1 MAVRRLG
8 AIGAVGMVVGL
19 VLGLAA
25 AGQASTSHAGW
36 PAIQNLLI
44 DRDNSGGSH
53 VLYATPGV
61 HNELLGSFGSDT
73 IYGGNAGDVIWTDY
87 HPDFG
92 AYDPT
97 RRYCPV
103 GAYDPTR
110 RYCPR
115 LKEYIGS
122 LPVKPMTPAD
132 LAAVEA
138 AYSQS
143 DRACRALPASTG
155 APPSSTPPASVG
167 TVHAGNGANFIY
179 ATDTT
184 NYVWTGTGATKVHAS
199 VGGGEIHCQS
209 SRMVVFLS
217 HRSRTHYKLFGCRH
231 ISYFSVGY

>member
-1 MAVRRLG
+1 MTVRRLG
-8 AIGAVGMVVGL
+8 VTGALVGL

-25 AGQASTSHAGW
+25 PVQANTSHAGW
-36 PAIQNLLI
+36 PAIQSLLI
-44 DRDNSGGSH
+44 DRDNSGESH

-73 IYGGNAGDVIWTDY
+73 IYGGDAGDVIWTDY
-87 HPDFG
+87 QPDFR

-97 RRYCPV
+97 V
-103 GAYDPTR
+103 

-122 LPVKPMTPAD
+122 LPVKPATPAD
-132 LAAVEA
+132 LAAVRA
-138 AYSQS
+138 AYAES
-143 DRACRALPASTG
+143 DRACKALPASTG
-155 APPSSTPPASVG
+155 KPPSSTPPPSVG

-209 SRMVVFLS
+209 SRVVVFLS
-217 HRSRTHYKLFGCRH
+217 HRSRPHYKLFGCRH
-231 ISYFSVGY
+231 LSYFSVGY

>member
-8 AIGAVGMVVGL
+8 VMGALVGL

-25 AGQASTSHAGW
+25 VGQANTSHAGW
-36 PAIQNLLI
+36 PPIENLLI
-44 DRDNSGGSH
+44 DHDHSGGSH

-87 HPDFG
+87 NPDFST
-92 AYDPT
+92 YDPT
-97 RRYCPV
+97 V
-103 GAYDPTR
+103 

-115 LKEYIGS
+115 LKEYIGA
-122 LPVKPMTPAD
+122 LPVKPATPAA
-132 LAAVEA
+132 LVSVKAAFAV
-138 AYSQS
+138 S
-143 DRACRALPASTG
+143 DRACQALPASTG
-155 APPSSTPPASVG
+155 KPPSSTPPPSVG

-209 SRMVVFLS
+209 SRVVVFLS
-217 HRSRTHYKLFGCRH
+217 HRSRPHYKLLGCRH
-231 ISYFSVGY
+231 LSYFSVGY